1 MHPKKVSEIGAK
13 WSQFGAVSETR
24 SLTILQTRAFT
35 LIGTAKRRKKKREER
50 KKVFEKSNAFK
61 SICNDCSETVVPRKK
76 VADQNRLFATGKDSI
91 EKSKADVLARDGEE
105 ITTLSKFLLEK
116 K

>member
-50 KKVFEKSNAFK
+50 KKV
-61 SICNDCSETVVPRKK
+61 RK
-76 VADQNRLFATGKDSI
+76 VMHLSPSAT
-91 EKSKADVLARDGEE
+91 LAVRQ
-105 ITTLSKFLLEK
+105 
-116 K
+116 

>member
-1 MHPKKVSEIGAK
+1 MAIASKKVSETGAK
-13 WSQFGAVSETR
+13 WSQFGTVSETR

-61 SICNDCSETVVPRKK
+61 SICNACSETVVPRKEGG
-76 VADQNRLFATGKDSI
+76 R
-91 EKSKADVLARDGEE
+91 SKQVICDGQG
-105 ITTLSKFLLEK
+105 FN
-116 K
+116 